1 LHNRNGA
8 TLSGAATPPENGK
21 DNLPQNEGIL
31 IMKLTKHGL
40 REWLGGAGI
49 AVLLSLAWGWLMINV
64 NRTAGGVLIGLTW
77 LLWLAV
83 AAFFRV
89 PVRKIIADPNALVSP
104 ADGVVRDIGTVEDHG
119 IELFA
124 GQKLTRIGIFLSVL
138 DVHVN
143 RAPCDMAVK
152 YRKYKEG
159 KFLDARDK
167 RCSKENESLVIAGMG
182 SAGGKQFPVAIRQVS
197 GAIARRIVCVPQPG
211 AVLKKGEIYG
221 MIKFGSR
228 TELYFPAE
236 SGITVRVQI
245 GDKVR
250 SGTTLMG
257 YVET

>member
-1 LHNRNGA
+1 MR
-8 TLSGAATPPENGK
+8 
-21 DNLPQNEGIL
+21 
-31 IMKLTKHGL
+31 LTKHGL
-40 REWLGGAGI
+40 REWLGAAVI
-49 AVLLSLAWGWLMINV
+49 ALILSLAWGWLTVNV
-64 NRTAGGVLIGLTW
+64 NRTAGSILLGITW

-89 PVRKIIADPNALVSP
+89 PNRTIIADPAALVSP
-104 ADGVVRDIGTVEDHG
+104 ADGVVRDIETVEDHG

-143 RAPCDMAVK
+143 RAPCNMTVD
-152 YRKYKEG
+152 YRNYKEG
-159 KFLDARDK
+159 RFLDARDT
-167 RCSKENESLVIAGMG
+167 RCAKENESLMIAGTG
-182 SAGGKQFPVAIRQVS
+182 SAGGQSFPVAIRQVS

-211 AVLKKGEIYG
+211 ATLKKGEIYG

-236 SGITVRVQI
+236 SGIKTCVQV

-257 YVET
+257 RVEN

>member
-1 LHNRNGA
+1 MR
-8 TLSGAATPPENGK
+8 
-21 DNLPQNEGIL
+21 
-31 IMKLTKHGL
+31 LTKHGM
-40 REWLGGAGI
+40 REWLGGGI
-49 AVLLSLAWGWLMINV
+49 IALLLSLVWAGLAATV
-64 NRTAGGVLIGLTW
+64 SRTAGEVLIGLTW

-89 PVRKIIADPNALVSP
+89 PKRQIVADPAALVSP
-104 ADGVVRDIGTVEDHG
+104 ADGMVRDIETVEDHG

-124 GQKLTRIGIFLSVL
+124 GQKLTRIGIFLSVF

-143 RAPCDMAVK
+143 RAPCAMNVQ
-152 YRKYKEG
+152 YRRYKEG
-159 KFLDARDK
+159 RFLDARDK
-167 RCSKENESLVIAGMG
+167 RCSKENESLVIAGTG

-211 AVLKKGEIYG
+211 AALAKGEIYG

-228 TELYFPAE
+228 TELYFPSE

-250 SGTTLMG
+250 SGSTLMAR
-257 YVET
+257 VES

>member
-1 LHNRNGA
+1 MR
-8 TLSGAATPPENGK
+8 
-21 DNLPQNEGIL
+21 
-31 IMKLTKHGL
+31 LTKHGIQ
-40 REWLGGAGI
+40 EWLGGAVI
-49 AVLLSLAWGWLMINV
+49 ALVLSLAWGWLAVNV
-64 NRTAGGVLIGLTW
+64 NRTAGCVLLGITW

-89 PVRKIIADPNALVSP
+89 PKRTIIADPAALVSP
-104 ADGVVRDIGTVEDHG
+104 ADGVVRDIETVEDHG

-143 RAPCDMAVK
+143 RSPCDMTVQ

-159 KFLDARDK
+159 RFLDARDS
-167 RCSKENESLVIAGMG
+167 RCAKENESLVIAGTG
-182 SAGGKQFPVAIRQVS
+182 AAGGKQFPVAIRQVS
-197 GAIARRIVCVPQPG
+197 GAIARRIVCVPHPG
-211 AVLKKGEIYG
+211 NTLKKGEIYG

-228 TELYFPAE
+228 TELFFPAE
-236 SGITVRVQI
+236 SGISVCVRI

-257 YVET
+257 RVEN

>member
-1 LHNRNGA
+1 MR
-8 TLSGAATPPENGK
+8 
-21 DNLPQNEGIL
+21 
-31 IMKLTKHGL
+31 LTKHGL

-49 AVLLSLAWGWLMINV
+49 ALVLSVFWGWIALHVCWIY
-64 NRTAGGVLIGLTW
+64 GGFLLGATW

-89 PVRKIIADPNALVSP
+89 PNRIIIADPDALVSP
-104 ADGVVRDIGTVEDHG
+104 ADGVVRDIEDVEDHG
-119 IELFA
+119 IDLFA
-124 GQKLTRIGIFLSVL
+124 GQKLTRVGIFLSVL

-143 RAPCDMAVK
+143 RAPCDMMVQ
-152 YRKYKEG
+152 YRNYKEG
-159 KFLDARDK
+159 RFLDARDK
-167 RCSKENESLVIAGMG
+167 RCAKENESLVIAGTG
-182 SAGGKQFPVAIRQVS
+182 SAAGRSFPVAVRQVS

-211 AVLKKGEIYG
+211 AGLKKGEIYG

-236 SGITVRVQI
+236 SGITVCVRI

-257 YVET
+257 RVET

>member
-1 LHNRNGA
+1 MR
-8 TLSGAATPPENGK
+8 
-21 DNLPQNEGIL
+21 
-31 IMKLTKHGL
+31 LTKHGIQ
-40 REWLGGAGI
+40 EWLGGALI
-49 AVLLSLAWGWLMINV
+49 ALALSSAWGWMAMNI
-64 NRTAGGVLIGLTW
+64 NRTAGCVLLAVTW

-89 PVRKIIADPNALVSP
+89 PNRVIIADPAALVSP
-104 ADGVVRDIGTVEDHG
+104 ADGTVKDIEEVEDHG

-124 GQKLTRIGIFLSVL
+124 GQKLIRIGIFLSVL

-143 RAPCDMAVK
+143 RAPCDMTVQ
-152 YRKYKEG
+152 YRNYKEG
-159 KFLDARDK
+159 RFLDARDN
-167 RCSKENESLVIAGMG
+167 RCAKENESLVIAGTG

-236 SGITVRVQI
+236 SGIKVCVRV
-245 GDKVR
+245 GDKVH
-250 SGTTLMG
+250 SGTTLIAH
-257 YVET
+257 VETDSVVL

>member
-1 LHNRNGA
+1 MMR
-8 TLSGAATPPENGK
+8 
-21 DNLPQNEGIL
+21 
-31 IMKLTKHGL
+31 LTKHGL
-40 REWLGGAGI
+40 REWLGGGAI
-49 AVLLSLAWGWLMINV
+49 ALLLSLIWGWLAVQV
-64 NRTAGGVLIGLTW
+64 NPFAGGVLLGITW

-89 PVRKIIADPNALVSP
+89 PERQIVADPAALVSP
-104 ADGVVRDIGTVEDHG
+104 ADGTVRDIETVEDHG

-143 RAPCDMAVK
+143 RAPCDVEVQ

-159 KFLDARDK
+159 RFLDARDK
-167 RCSKENESLVIAGMG
+167 RCAKENESLVIAGMG
-182 SAGGKQFPVAIRQVS
+182 SAGDRRFPVAVRQVS

-211 AVLKKGEIYG
+211 DILKKGEIYG

-236 SGITVRVQI
+236 SGITVCVQV

-250 SGTTLMG
+250 SGSTLMG
-257 YVET
+257 RVEN

>member
-1 LHNRNGA
+1 MR
-8 TLSGAATPPENGK
+8 
-21 DNLPQNEGIL
+21 
-31 IMKLTKHGL
+31 LTKHGMQ
-40 REWLGGAGI
+40 EWLGGAVI
-49 AVLLSLAWGWLMINV
+49 ALVLSLAWGWLAVNV
-64 NRTAGGVLIGLTW
+64 SRTAGCVLLGITW
-77 LLWLAV
+77 LLWLTI

-89 PVRKIIADPNALVSP
+89 PNRTILADPTALVSP
-104 ADGVVRDIGTVEDHG
+104 ADGVVRDIETIEDHG

-124 GQKLTRIGIFLSVL
+124 GQTLTCIGIFLSVL

-143 RAPCDMAVK
+143 RAPCDMTVQ

-159 KFLDARDK
+159 RFLDARDS
-167 RCSKENESLVIAGMG
+167 RCAKENESLLIAGTG
-182 SAGGKQFPVAIRQVS
+182 SAAGRSFPVAIRQIS

-211 AVLKKGEIYG
+211 AVLKKGELYG

-236 SGITVRVQI
+236 NGITVCVRV

-257 YVET
+257 HVEN

>member
-1 LHNRNGA
+1 MR
-8 TLSGAATPPENGK
+8 
-21 DNLPQNEGIL
+21 
-31 IMKLTKHGL
+31 LTKHGIQ
-40 REWLGGAGI
+40 EWLGGAII
-49 AVLLSLAWGWLMINV
+49 ALILSLAWGWLAEHV
-64 NRTAGGVLIGLTW
+64 NRTAGFVLLGITW

-89 PVRKIIADPNALVSP
+89 PKRVIIADPAALVSP
-104 ADGVVRDIGTVEDHG
+104 ADGTVRDIETVEDHG

-143 RAPCDMAVK
+143 RAPCDMTVD
-152 YRKYKEG
+152 YRNYKEG
-159 KFLDARDK
+159 RFLDARDN
-167 RCSKENESLVIAGMG
+167 RCAKENESLVIAGTG
-182 SAGGKQFPVAIRQVS
+182 SAGGKSFPVAIRQIS
-197 GAIARRIVCVPQPG
+197 GAIARRIVCIPQPG
-211 AVLKKGEIYG
+211 STLKKGEIYG

-236 SGITVRVQI
+236 SGITVCVRI

-257 YVET
+257 RVEN